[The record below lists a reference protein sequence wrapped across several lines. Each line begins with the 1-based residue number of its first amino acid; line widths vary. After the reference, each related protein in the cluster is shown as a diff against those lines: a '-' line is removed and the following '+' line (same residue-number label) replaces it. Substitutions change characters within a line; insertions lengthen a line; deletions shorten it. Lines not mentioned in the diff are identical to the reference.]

1 MTHTDLAPGDQPRG
15 TKPYKLGVALS
26 GGGARGIAHAGALKA
41 IEEAGLK
48 PDIVAGVS
56 SGSVAAVLYAAGVKP
71 DTILEMF
78 EVTKLRDFIELGWG
92 NRGLIRMEPFIRFIT
107 RSLGDKKRLQ
117 DLRIPCHIGV
127 TNFDTGLAEQFSE
140 GEIGPIMQASCSIP
154 VAFPPVEINGTTYVD
169 GGVVRNL
176 PAWTI
181 RDECERLIGINVSPV
196 TKMAYPVSSIFGVAM
211 RTYTLL
217 AKSNQLPDMKMCDL
231 VVTTNELTHLTV
243 FNLKDARKI
252 FNSGYLNMRKT
263 LRDAGWWHPAQEP
276 ADSH

>member
-1 MTHTDLAPGDQPRG
+1 MKYQEGQ
-15 TKPYKLGVALS
+15 KPYKLGVALS

-41 IEEAGLK
+41 IEEAGMK
-48 PDIVAGVS
+48 PDIIAGVS

-71 DTILEMF
+71 DLILKMF
-78 EVTKLRDFIELGWG
+78 EVARLRDFVELGWG
-92 NRGLIRMEPFIRFIT
+92 KGGLLSMAPFVKYIT
-107 RSLGDKKRLQ
+107 RALGDKKTLQ

-127 TNFDTGLAEQFSE
+127 TNFDTGLAEEFHE

-154 VAFPPVEINGTTYVD
+154 VAFPPVEIQGTTYVD

-181 RDECERLIGINVSPV
+181 RDKCEKLIGVNVSPV
-196 TKMAYPVSSIFGVAM
+196 TVMKSHATSVFDIAM

-231 VVTTNELTHLTV
+231 VVVTKELTHLNV
-243 FNLKDARKI
+243 FDLKEARKI
-252 FNSGYLNMRKT
+252 YTSGYLNMRKT
-263 LRDAGWWHPAQEP
+263 LRDAGWWHPGVMEH
-276 ADSH
+276 DEDE

>member
-1 MTHTDLAPGDQPRG
+1 MTQQDLASD
-15 TKPYKLGVALS
+15 TKPRANKSYKLGVALS

-48 PDIVAGVS
+48 PDIIAGVS

-78 EVTKLRDFIELGWG
+78 EVTKLRDFVELGWG

-107 RSLGDKKRLQ
+107 RSLGDKKRLE

-127 TNFDTGLAEQFSE
+127 TNFDTGLAEQFST

-181 RDECERLIGINVSPV
+181 RDKCEKLIGINVSPV
-196 TKMAYPVSSIFGVAM
+196 TKMVEHARSIFGIAM

-243 FNLKDARKI
+243 FNLRDARKI
-252 FNSGYLNMRKT
+252 FNTGYLNMRKT
-263 LRDAGWWHPAQEP
+263 LRDAGWWHPAECP
-276 ADSH
+276 IE